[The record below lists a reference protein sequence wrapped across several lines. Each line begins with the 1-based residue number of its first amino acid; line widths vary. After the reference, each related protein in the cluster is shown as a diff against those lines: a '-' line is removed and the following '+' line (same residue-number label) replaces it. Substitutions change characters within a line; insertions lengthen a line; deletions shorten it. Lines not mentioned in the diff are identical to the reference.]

1 MALPGMG
8 STSYEDMRGLRAAG
22 GGPRAARPRE
32 RTFVDHEMGS
42 LHLVGGQRGAPAGGA
57 LLGGAQPAFAKSK
70 KSMNSNK
77 QEGVGAAMGE
87 EYRKKMFAEEKL
99 AMAGDKGA
107 RGTKIDPNLRVN
119 EQQRTGT
126 VYVDGK
132 KKVTADRNRDPA
144 ELGLKQWSGASGPT
158 TWR

>member
-1 MALPGMG
+1 MKLTILQHGPKG
-8 STSYEDMRGLRAAG
+8 S
-22 GGPRAARPRE
+22 
-32 RTFVDHEMGS
+32 HES
-42 LHLVGGQRGAPAGGA
+42 
-57 LLGGAQPAFAKSK
+57 LGGVERANQEVAAQVRT
-70 KSMNSNK
+70 MIID
-77 QEGVGAAMGE
+77 
-87 EYRKKMFAEEKL
+87 AEEKL

-119 EQQRTGT
+119 EKQRTGT

>member
-1 MALPGMG
+1 MKLGLALLLFALAALLPCGVA
-8 STSYEDMRGLRAAG
+8 LRLPAA
-22 GGPRAARPRE
+22 
-32 RTFVDHEMGS
+32 
-42 LHLVGGQRGAPAGGA
+42 VGRRQALLSGAA
-57 LLGGAQPAFAKSK
+57 LLGGAQPAFASRR
-70 KSMNSNK
+70 NPNK

-119 EQQRTGT
+119 EKQRTGT

-144 ELGLKQWSGASGPT
+144 ELGLKQWSGGSGPT

>member
-1 MALPGMG
+1 MRLAELAMLLFALVLLPCG
-8 STSYEDMRGLRAAG
+8 DALRLPAA
-22 GGPRAARPRE
+22 
-32 RTFVDHEMGS
+32 
-42 LHLVGGQRGAPAGGA
+42 VGRRQALLSGAA

-107 RGTKIDPNLRVN
+107 RGTTYDPNFNSLEKNRIAVV
-119 EQQRTGT
+119 RDA
-126 VYVDGK
+126 DGK
-132 KKVTADRNRDPA
+132 KQVTANRNRDPA
-144 ELGLKQWSGASGPT
+144 ELGLKQWSGSSGPT

>member
-1 MALPGMG
+1 
-8 STSYEDMRGLRAAG
+8 
-22 GGPRAARPRE
+22 
-32 RTFVDHEMGS
+32 
-42 LHLVGGQRGAPAGGA
+42 
-57 LLGGAQPAFAKSK
+57 
-70 KSMNSNK
+70 
-77 QEGVGAAMGE
+77 MGE

>member
-1 MALPGMG
+1 MKLGELALLLFALAALLPCG
-8 STSYEDMRGLRAAG
+8 TALRLPA
-22 GGPRAARPRE
+22 P
-32 RTFVDHEMGS
+32 
-42 LHLVGGQRGAPAGGA
+42 VGRRQALLSGAA

-70 KSMNSNK
+70 KTMNSNK

-99 AMAGDKGA
+99 AMAGDKGM

-119 EQQRTGT
+119 EKQRTGT
-126 VYVDGK
+126 VYVGGQ

>member
-1 MALPGMG
+1 MKLG
-8 STSYEDMRGLRAAG
+8 EL
-22 GGPRAARPRE
+22 
-32 RTFVDHEMGS
+32 
-42 LHLVGGQRGAPAGGA
+42 A
-57 LLGGAQPAFAKSK
+57 LLLFALAALLPCGTALRLPAAVARRQALLVRRRAPRCCSSLVKSK

-87 EYRKKMFAEEKL
+87 EYPKKMFAEEKL
-99 AMAGDKGA
+99 AMAGDKGM

-119 EQQRTGT
+119 EQRTGT
-126 VYVDGK
+126 VYVGGQ

-144 ELGLKQWSGASGPT
+144 ELGLKQWSGTSGPT

>member
-1 MALPGMG
+1 MGLKLAAFLALALPC
-8 STSYEDMRGLRAAG
+8 EALRLPAIAG
-22 GGPRAARPRE
+22 RRQ
-32 RTFVDHEMGS
+32 V
-42 LHLVGGQRGAPAGGA
+42 
-57 LLGGAQPAFAKSK
+57 LGGTAALAALPSPALAKSK

-77 QEGVGAAMGE
+77 PEGVGAAMGR
-87 EYRKKMFAEEKL
+87 EYREKMFAEEKL

>member
-1 MALPGMG
+1 MDL
-8 STSYEDMRGLRAAG
+8 
-22 GGPRAARPRE
+22 
-32 RTFVDHEMGS
+32 
-42 LHLVGGQRGAPAGGA
+42 APNKSV
-57 LLGGAQPAFAKSK
+57 KSK
-70 KSMNSNK
+70 SSKKTMNSNK

-99 AMAGDKGA
+99 AMAGDKGM

-119 EQQRTGT
+119 EKQRTGT

>member
-1 MALPGMG
+1 
-8 STSYEDMRGLRAAG
+8 
-22 GGPRAARPRE
+22 
-32 RTFVDHEMGS
+32 
-42 LHLVGGQRGAPAGGA
+42 
-57 LLGGAQPAFAKSK
+57 
-70 KSMNSNK
+70 MNSNK

-119 EQQRTGT
+119 EKQRTGT
-126 VYVDGK
+126 SSTEEEGGGRPQPRPRR
-132 KKVTADRNRDPA
+132 ARA
-144 ELGLKQWSGASGPT
+144 EAVEQREQPT

>member
-1 MALPGMG
+1 MKLAELAMLLFAFAALLPC
-8 STSYEDMRGLRAAG
+8 EALRLPAAIG
-22 GGPRAARPRE
+22 RRQA
-32 RTFVDHEMGS
+32 
-42 LHLVGGQRGAPAGGA
+42 LLGGA
-57 LLGGAQPAFAKSK
+57 ALIGGAQPAFAKSK
-70 KSMNSNK
+70 KTMNSNK